1 MRKNDVGLGAGLW
14 LPRFQFPPVEEDAAP
29 PMEEAEDAAVQGANV
44 PAPASNANQGA

>member
-1 MRKNDVGLGAGLW
+1 MMLVLEQDSGFLG
-14 LPRFQFPPVEEDAAP
+14 FNSPPVEEDAAP